1 MPFWG
6 DPPFSVVWFCSCSP
20 LLFAVDLWA
29 THHISKTNRDVTQ
42 LGERH
47 QLSNP
52 RSGVVLNIEH
62 QMTMLKSGFQLM
74 VQIEGFCFLSDIL
87 FGTC

>member
-1 MPFWG
+1 
-6 DPPFSVVWFCSCSP
+6 
-20 LLFAVDLWA
+20 
-29 THHISKTNRDVTQ
+29 
-42 LGERH
+42 
-47 QLSNP
+47 
-52 RSGVVLNIEH
+52 VVLNIEH